1 MGIAKDKRDYKYPYI
16 ENADEK
22 LRDLCVKGLE
32 ARYKLLE
39 HIFISISLHYPL
51 IIYLIKLLL
60 LSYFNHF

>member
-32 ARYKLLE
+32 ARYSGEKREMAMTRLNE
-39 HIFISISLHYPL
+39 EL
-51 IIYLIKLLL
+51 I
-60 LSYFNHF
+60 